1 VAPSG
6 PRVAV
11 IGGSLGGLIA
21 ALQLRDV
28 GCDVQVFERSP
39 VPLEG
44 RGAGIVLH
52 PVTTR
57 SFEEHGLLDLGRVS
71 SSASTLR

>member
-1 VAPSG
+1 MAG
-6 PRVAV
+6 GAPRVGIV
-11 IGGSLGGLIA
+11 GGSLGGLIT

-52 PVTTR
+52 PVTVR
-57 SFEEHGLLDLGRVS
+57 YFLEH
-71 SSASTLR
+71 